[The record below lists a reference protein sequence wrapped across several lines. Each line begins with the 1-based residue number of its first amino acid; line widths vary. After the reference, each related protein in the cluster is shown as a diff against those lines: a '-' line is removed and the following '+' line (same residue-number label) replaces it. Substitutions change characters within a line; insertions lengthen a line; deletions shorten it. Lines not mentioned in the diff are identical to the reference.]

1 MKEYEV
7 VHEILNECARNQMR
21 DIFIEEIEIP
31 EGAFEEYIRRKHKD
45 KEITMQRQDLP
56 DGNVRY
62 IVQTSGIEQKYTFT
76 EIL

>member
-31 EGAFEEYIRRKHKD
+31 EEAFESYIEKKHKD
-45 KEITMQRQDLP
+45 KELIMNREDLE
-56 DGNVRY
+56 DGSVRY
-62 IVQTSGIEQKYTFT
+62 TVETSGIIQKYTFT
-76 EIL
+76 EI

>member
-31 EGAFEEYIRRKHKD
+31 EGAYEDYIRTKHKD
-45 KEITMQRQDLP
+45 KELVMEREDLA
-56 DGNVRY
+56 DGSVRY
-62 IVQTSGIEQKYTFT
+62 IVETSGIIQKYTFT
-76 EIL
+76 EI

>member
-31 EGAFEEYIRRKHKD
+31 EGAYEDYIRRKHKD
-45 KEITMQRQDLP
+45 RELVMEREDLA
-56 DGNVRY
+56 DGSVRY
-62 IVQTSGIEQKYTFT
+62 IVETSGIIQKYTFT
-76 EIL
+76 EI

>member
-31 EGAFEEYIRRKHKD
+31 EGAYEDYIRTKHKD
-45 KEITMQRQDLP
+45 RELVMEREDLA
-56 DGNVRY
+56 DGSVRY
-62 IVQTSGIEQKYTFT
+62 IVETSGIIQKYTFT
-76 EIL
+76 EI

>member
-21 DIFIEEIEIP
+21 DIFIEEIDIP
-31 EGAFEEYIRRKHKD
+31 EGAFEEYICRKHKD
-45 KEITMQRQDLP
+45 KEIEMRREDLA

-62 IVQTSGIEQKYTFT
+62 FVQTSGMEQIYSFT
-76 EIL
+76 EI

>member
-31 EGAFEEYIRRKHKD
+31 EGAFERYLQTKHKD
-45 KEITMQRQDLP
+45 REMTMEREDLE
-56 DGNVRY
+56 DGSVRY
-62 IVQTSGIEQKYTFT
+62 IVETSGIIQKYTFT
-76 EIL
+76 EI

>member
-31 EGAFEEYIRRKHKD
+31 EGTFEDYIRSKHKD
-45 KEITMQRQDLP
+45 KEIKMQREDLSA
-56 DGNVRY
+56 GNVRY
-62 IVQTSGIEQKYTFT
+62 IVQTSGIEQIYSFT
-76 EIL
+76 EI

>member
-31 EGAFEEYIRRKHKD
+31 GGDFEGYIQKKHKD
-45 KEITMQRQDLP
+45 REMTMKREELE
-56 DGNVRY
+56 DGSIRY
-62 IVQTSGIEQKYTFT
+62 IVETSGIIQKYTFA
-76 EIL
+76 EI

>member
-31 EGAFEEYIRRKHKD
+31 EGAYEDYIRTKHKD
-45 KEITMQRQDLP
+45 KELVMEREDLA
-56 DGNVRY
+56 DGSVRY
-62 IVQTSGIEQKYTFT
+62 IVETSGITQKYTFT
-76 EIL
+76 EI

>member
-31 EGAFEEYIRRKHKD
+31 EGAYEDFIRTKHKD
-45 KEITMQRQDLP
+45 KELLMEREDLA
-56 DGNVRY
+56 DGSVRY
-62 IVQTSGIEQKYTFT
+62 IVETSGIIQKYTFT
-76 EIL
+76 EI

>member
-31 EGAFEEYIRRKHKD
+31 EGAYEDFIRTKHKD
-45 KEITMQRQDLP
+45 KELVMEREDLA
-56 DGNVRY
+56 DGSVRY
-62 IVQTSGIEQKYTFT
+62 IVETSGIIQKYTFT
-76 EIL
+76 EI

>member
-31 EGAFEEYIRRKHKD
+31 EGAFGEYIRRKHKD
-45 KEITMQRQDLP
+45 KEIEMRREDLA

-62 IVQTSGIEQKYTFT
+62 FVQTSGMEQIYSFT
-76 EIL
+76 EI

>member
-21 DIFIEEIEIP
+21 DILIEEIEIP
-31 EGAFEEYIRRKHKD
+31 EGAFEEYIRSKHKD
-45 KEITMQRQDLP
+45 KEIILQKEELT

-62 IVQTSGIEQKYTFT
+62 RVWTSGIEHIYSFT
-76 EIL
+76 EF

>member
-31 EGAFEEYIRRKHKD
+31 EGAYEDYIRTKHKD
-45 KEITMQRQDLP
+45 KELVMEREDLA
-56 DGNVRY
+56 DGSVRY
-62 IVQTSGIEQKYTFT
+62 TVETSGIIQKYTFT
-76 EIL
+76 EI

>member
-31 EGAFEEYIRRKHKD
+31 EGAYEDYIRTKHKD
-45 KEITMQRQDLP
+45 KELVMEREDLA
-56 DGNVRY
+56 DGSVRY
-62 IVQTSGIEQKYTFT
+62 IVETSGLIQKYTFT
-76 EIL
+76 EI

>member
-31 EGAFEEYIRRKHKD
+31 EGAYDDYIRTKHKD
-45 KEITMQRQDLP
+45 KELVMEREDLA
-56 DGNVRY
+56 DGSVRY
-62 IVQTSGIEQKYTFT
+62 IVETSGIIQKYTFT
-76 EIL
+76 EI